1 MSRTVSS
8 NMFIYFWDAFLI
20 PGLMQDEL
28 QQFIH
33 TNQNMSHTAEVGLNR
48 AITTSVEKIQNA
60 KQQLVYTGERAKEI
74 VQSLNLEIARQL
86 DLFHKVGSSAE
97 FVPLIRV
104 PRCQYIDR
112 DELKFA
118 VIRAIDIMIT
128 RLNSIVNSDIKNKLE
143 HVRDSLQSECL
154 RFR

>member
-60 KQQLVYTGERAKEI
+60 KQQLY
-74 VQSLNLEIARQL
+74 
-86 DLFHKVGSSAE
+86 
-97 FVPLIRV
+97 
-104 PRCQYIDR
+104 
-112 DELKFA
+112 
-118 VIRAIDIMIT
+118 
-128 RLNSIVNSDIKNKLE
+128 
-143 HVRDSLQSECL
+143 CL
-154 RFR
+154 T